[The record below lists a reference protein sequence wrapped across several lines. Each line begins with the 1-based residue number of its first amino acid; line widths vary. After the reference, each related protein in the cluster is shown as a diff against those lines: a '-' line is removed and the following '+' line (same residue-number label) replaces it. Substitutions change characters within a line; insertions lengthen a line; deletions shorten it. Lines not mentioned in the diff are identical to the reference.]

1 MHSRTIEMVKAMN
14 VLDYYLYSII
24 RQQQQDPPTVCNPP
38 RFASPA

>member
-24 RQQQQDPPTVCNPP
+24 RQQQQDPLIVCNPP